1 MQMRIGGRNV
11 SSADDGWIPVIN
23 PANGKVIDR
32 VPEGTLYEVDEAVS
46 AAQAAFDAWAARTV
60 RERGM
65 VLFRAA
71 SAVRSRVHELAML
84 LTAEQGKPERDA
96 VDEVRGF
103 ASILEFYAGIAGAM
117 HGDLISLGSR
127 GDCLVHHEPLGICGA
142 IVPWNMPVIIMGWKI
157 GPALLAGNPLV
168 FKPASETPLTSLSIG
183 NLMEEAGLPPGVL
196 NIVTGRGSVVG
207 EALVKHP
214 DIGKISFTG
223 DIETGDRVRELAG
236 PRMAEISLELG
247 GSDPMIVWKDADVQK
262 AVDGAVHGR
271 FYNAGQTCTAVKRL
285 FVHEEIAGDFIAR
298 LKLKVGS
305 LVVGDGSNPS
315 VQMGPLTGMA
325 TLERITSMV
334 EEVRK
339 KEQGTILTGGSPLSG
354 PGFEGGFFYPPTL
367 VTDPDPLS
375 SLMNREVFGP
385 VLPVSVIRDLDD
397 AISRANETRYG
408 LGASVWTRDL
418 AVARE
423 VFSRVDAGIVWV
435 NRHLV
440 LPPEIPFGGVKA
452 SGLGRENGLQA
463 YRNYTR
469 TKALFLNW

>member
-1 MQMRIGGRNV
+1 
-11 SSADDGWIPVIN
+11 
-23 PANGKVIDR
+23 
-32 VPEGTLYEVDEAVS
+32 
-46 AAQAAFDAWAARTV
+46 
-60 RERGM
+60 
-65 VLFRAA
+65 
-71 SAVRSRVHELAML
+71 
-84 LTAEQGKPERDA
+84 
-96 VDEVRGF
+96 
-103 ASILEFYAGIAGAM
+103 
-117 HGDLISLGSR
+117 
-127 GDCLVHHEPLGICGA
+127 
-142 IVPWNMPVIIMGWKI
+142 
-157 GPALLAGNPLV
+157 
-168 FKPASETPLTSLSIG
+168 
-183 NLMEEAGLPPGVL
+183 
-196 NIVTGRGSVVG
+196 
-207 EALVKHP
+207 
-214 DIGKISFTG
+214 
-223 DIETGDRVRELAG
+223 
-236 PRMAEISLELG
+236 
-247 GSDPMIVWKDADVQK
+247 
-262 AVDGAVHGR
+262 
-271 FYNAGQTCTAVKRL
+271 L